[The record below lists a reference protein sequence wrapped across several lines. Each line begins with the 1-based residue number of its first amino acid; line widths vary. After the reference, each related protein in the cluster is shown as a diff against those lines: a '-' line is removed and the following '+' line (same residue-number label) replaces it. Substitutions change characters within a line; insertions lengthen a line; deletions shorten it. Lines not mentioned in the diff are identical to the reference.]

1 MKEIVAFLIGL
12 FGELK
17 LSARRL
23 SVILILILVILGFFG
38 FENFSKNYYIKKL
51 DAKVTLLERLNALS
65 KDDIQKNPDLY
76 PIYKSLEQ
84 ELLSF
89 DVRQPSIPKITQ
101 LQNSYKLEKA
111 ISGASL
117 CLLLLFLY
125 FISEVKKVK
134 KISRSLLGVAL
145 LLIVFA
151 AFLGWIGSII
161 PTMNNPWINYIGFPV
176 LQLVILGFAV
186 GKSISQTKKVT
197 T

>member
-17 LSARRL
+17 LSARRW
-23 SVILILILVILGFFG
+23 SVILILVLIILGFFG

-89 DVRQPSIPKITQ
+89 NVKQSSIPKFTQ
-101 LQNSYKLEKA
+101 PRNSFRLEKA

-117 CLLLLFLY
+117 WLLLLPFY
-125 FISEVKKVK
+125 FISEIKRVK
-134 KISRSLLGVAL
+134 KISGALFGGVI
-145 LLIVFA
+145 LIIIFA
-151 AFLGWIGSII
+151 AILGWIGSII

-176 LQLVILGFAV
+176 LQLIILGFAV